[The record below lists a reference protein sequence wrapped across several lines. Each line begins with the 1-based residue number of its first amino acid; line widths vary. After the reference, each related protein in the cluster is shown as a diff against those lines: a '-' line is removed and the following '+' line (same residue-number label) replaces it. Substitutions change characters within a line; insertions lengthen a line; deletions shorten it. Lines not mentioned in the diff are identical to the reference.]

1 MKFTNI
7 AMCLVSGLLMMIVF
21 LLNQKMIMNLTISSL
36 TAVEDNDSDKTPN
49 KGELDDNNNSSRDA
63 VRIPLQIDEYQLI
76 LHRAKLTIIFYQ
88 LHMNPTYSPTSVD
101 LWTQIGHWAKV
112 DSKDAIFMCSSS
124 LFKNIV
130 GI

>member
-36 TAVEDNDSDKTPN
+36 TAVEDNDSDETPN
-49 KGELDDNNNSSRDA
+49 KGELDDNNNSSRDS

-101 LWTQIGHWAKV
+101 PNWALGK
-112 DSKDAIFMCSSS
+112 
-124 LFKNIV
+124 
-130 GI
+130 GRQ